1 MHPVRERLDHPV
13 IDADAHVVECQY
25 ALEDTLKDV
34 AGPRVAARFPEVLES
49 ISMHRW
55 YRADD
60 ATRKRERLG
69 RPSFWH
75 VPASN
80 SFDRATA
87 MLPGLMR
94 SRLDN
99 LGIDFAVVYTTLGLS
114 FVSIGDEEMRR
125 AIARALN
132 KLNAETFREHASR
145 LTPVAIV
152 PTGSPKEAIEELEYG
167 VRTLGFKAAFLGGH
181 FWRPLPGGGRYMDY
195 LALDSELDYDPVWA
209 KCVELGV
216 VPASHVGTFGGP
228 THGSI
233 SNYNFNHAGS
243 FAAAGHI
250 LARALMLGGVM
261 RRFPRLKVAFLEG
274 GVGWGSL
281 LYNTLVERFEKRNGR
296 EILRTLDPDRQD
308 RALMRSLF
316 EAHGGPVLARYGE
329 RIGRDEGAMLNPPED
344 RAKVDDF
351 AATGAETAE
360 EFARQFVD
368 GFYFGCEGE
377 DRATVMAFDRRLN
390 HFGHQ
395 LNAIFSSDLGHWD
408 VPDMAKVLDETYELV
423 EGEILSPE
431 DFRKFTFSNV
441 ARMYTSMNPDFFKGT
456 AVEAAVA
463 KEVAS

>member
-1 MHPVRERLDHPV
+1 
-13 IDADAHVVECQY
+13 
-25 ALEDTLKDV
+25 
-34 AGPRVAARFPEVLES
+34 
-49 ISMHRW
+49 
-55 YRADD
+55 
-60 ATRKRERLG
+60 
-69 RPSFWH
+69 
-75 VPASN
+75 
-80 SFDRATA
+80 
-87 MLPGLMR
+87 
-94 SRLDN
+94 
-99 LGIDFAVVYTTLGLS
+99 
-114 FVSIGDEEMRR
+114 
-125 AIARALN
+125 
-132 KLNAETFREHASR
+132 
-145 LTPVAIV
+145 
-152 PTGSPKEAIEELEYG
+152 
-167 VRTLGFKAAFLGGH
+167 
-181 FWRPLPGGGRYMDY
+181 
-195 LALDSELDYDPVWA
+195 
-209 KCVELGV
+209 V

-274 GVGWGSL
+274 GAGWGSL
-281 LYNTLVERFEKRNGR
+281 LYNTLVERFEKRNGP

-308 RALMRSLF
+308 RALMRKLF
-316 EAHGGPVLARYGE
+316 EAHGGTVLARYAE
-329 RIGRDEGAMLNPPED
+329 RIGRDEGTMLNPPED

-390 HFGHQ
+390 HFGQQ

-423 EGEILSPE
+423 ESEIVSPE

-441 ARMYTSMNPDFFKGT
+441 ARMYTSMNPDFFKRT
-456 AVEAAVA
+456 AVEGAVA
-463 KEVAS
+463 KELAR